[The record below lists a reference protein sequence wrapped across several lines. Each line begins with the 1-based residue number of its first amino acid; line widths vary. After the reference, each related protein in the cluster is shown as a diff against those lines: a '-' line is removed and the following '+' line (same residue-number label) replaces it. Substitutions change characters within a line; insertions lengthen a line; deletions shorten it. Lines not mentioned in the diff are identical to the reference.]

1 MDPDSAVQAS
11 LRAGVYGWV
20 GVDGYL
26 FFQVMFENFS
36 WLVGALSP
44 ANQRGL
50 HQRYN
55 IWKTRD
61 LIYTV
66 LRTQA
71 ALLSS
76 VFTVHQ
82 LP

>member
-1 MDPDSAVQAS
+1 MDPDSAVQAN

-44 ANQRGL
+44 VNQRGL

-55 IWKTRD
+55 I
-61 LIYTV
+61 
-66 LRTQA
+66 
-71 ALLSS
+71 
-76 VFTVHQ
+76 
-82 LP
+82 